1 MTTPLPWRSNEANRQ
16 NDAQGASKIRTRPC
30 RYFQRTGSCGFALNC
45 KYSHDLDHVNR
56 PSLAR
61 DDRHTKEDE
70 CYRDWKRLLGN
81 RWNINERNHIQR
93 LWSGAI
99 QILDEQNREYHQM
112 LVKDLVD
119 DRYSGLAYI
128 RSTMEMRFF
137 PATTFELLIAESFLA
152 VVTHPALLD
161 CLSVDTY
168 VGTAYN
174 FISGANGSRAVPFF
188 TSLCASIVEQYPDNE
203 EEHGMFRMGK
213 SFQKLLV
220 ALRELLRRERR
231 FSFNEDISKLFDS
244 MEQISRLLESDEDRP
259 EYRWSSMQ
267 VNQLRKTAQMST
279 DLLTS
284 ADRVIEP
291 YHAPL
296 VSAASTYSVDLVLPG
311 NNHDNDHLDIRQIK
325 VLPTAEE
332 ISSNLPDFLPS
343 TDFREPH
350 FLEDPVQRYLDTHFR
365 LLRHDIFD
373 PLKEVLSRLI
383 LSFNDGT
390 PPLRASR
397 GDLNAHVYR
406 RASIRH
412 LSVHPRRGFEA
423 HVSFSP
429 PSQLQNKSRSD
440 QRTWWENSKRLESGG
455 IVCFLSSA
463 RGQVEPL
470 LLIVSEKNTNTTEK
484 YSLVSERHLSIVAT
498 QLATVLL
505 GELQLLTR
513 IYHEKVE
520 GLLVDIPGLIPA
532 TFKPILRNLQEM
544 MRQGELP
551 FQQWIVPNPRNAYER
566 GDMPPPKY
574 ARSPGFAFPFKSIVH
589 NQHPPLDISIT
600 ASPDDTSFVDEVHH
614 RTGLDHG
621 QCQALIAALTREF
634 ALIQGPPGTGKSYLG
649 VKLLRVLLDCKV
661 QGNLGP
667 IIVM

>member
-1 MTTPLPWRSNEANRQ
+1 MTTPLPWRSNGVRQ
-16 NDAQGASKIRTRPC
+16 NNAQRPSEIRTRPC
-30 RYFQRTGSCGFALNC
+30 RYFQRTGSCDFGSSCRF
-45 KYSHDLDHVNR
+45 SHDLDHVNR
-56 PSLAR
+56 SSSVK
-61 DDRHTKEDE
+61 DDRHTERDE
-70 CYRDWKRLLGN
+70 YYRDWKRLLGN
-81 RWNINERNHIQR
+81 RSNTNERYHIQR

-99 QILDEQNREYHQM
+99 QILNDQNRENQQM

-128 RSTMEMRFF
+128 RSTMEMRFS
-137 PATTFELLIAESFLA
+137 PITTFESLIAESFLA

-168 VGTAYN
+168 VGTVYN
-174 FISGANGSRAVPFF
+174 FISGVNGTRAVPFF
-188 TSLCASIVEQYPDNE
+188 TSLCVSIVDQYLEDE
-203 EEHGMFRMGK
+203 EERGVSGVGE

-220 ALRELLRRERR
+220 VLRELLRRERR

-244 MEQISRLLESDEDRP
+244 MEQISTLLESDEDRP
-259 EYRWSSMQ
+259 EYRWRSVQ
-267 VNQLRKTAQMST
+267 VNQLRKTAHMST

-284 ADRVIEP
+284 ADEVVEP

-296 VSAASTYSVDLVLPG
+296 VSAISTYLVDIVLPG

-325 VLPTAEE
+325 VLPTAKE
-332 ISSNLPDFLPS
+332 ISSNIPDFLPS

-373 PLKEVLSRLI
+373 PLKEVLSRLM

-390 PPLRASR
+390 LPLRASR

-406 RASIRH
+406 KASIRH
-412 LSVHPRRGFEA
+412 LSVHPKRGFEA
-423 HVSFSP
+423 HVSFSQ

-463 RGQVEPL
+463 RGQAEPL
-470 LLIVSEKNTNTTEK
+470 LLIVSEKNTIPTEK
-484 YSLVSERHLSIVAT
+484 HSLISERHLSTITT
-498 QLATVLL
+498 QLATVLP
-505 GELQLLTR
+505 GEFQLLTR
-513 IYHEKVE
+513 IYHEKAE

-544 MRQGELP
+544 MKQGELP
-551 FQQWIVPNPRNAYER
+551 FRQWIVPNPGNAHEHA
-566 GDMPPPKY
+566 GMPPPQY
-574 ARSPGFAFPFKSIVH
+574 ARSPGFTFPLKSIVH
-589 NQHPPLDISIT
+589 NEHPPFVIPVT
-600 ASPDDTSFVDEVHH
+600 ASPEDMSFVDEVHR

-661 QGNLGP
+661 KGNLGP